1 MRKQFENQLHELQ
14 NEILKMGHMVE
25 KQLQLALKALET
37 VDKALAHEVIH
48 ADAAVNAQRFWI
60 EEKCVELIATQQPA
74 ARDLRA
80 IVAVMNMIVD
90 LERMGDEAKEIAG
103 GVLRLAENPK
113 GSQPSE
119 IKQMGE
125 MVGSILSQVLAAYV
139 ENTAMFTEAIGKQ
152 NREVHDLYS
161 HLFSHV
167 IENMAETK
175 KRKRVLEAYEIL
187 RAAQKLERI
196 GDLAINI
203 AERVIYV
210 VTGKLQ
216 EIQVEPDEDIK

>member
-1 MRKQFENQLHELQ
+1 MRKQFENKLHELQ

-37 VDKALAHEVIH
+37 VDKGLAHQVIH
-48 ADAAVNAQRFWI
+48 ADAAVNAQRFFI

-103 GVLRLAENPK
+103 GVLRLAEHPK
-113 GSQPSE
+113 GSQPTE
-119 IKQMGE
+119 LKQIGE
-125 MVGSILSQVLAAYV
+125 MVGALLSQVLAAYV
-139 ENTAMFTEAIGKQ
+139 ENTALLAEVIGKQ
-152 NREVHDLYS
+152 NRDVHDLYS
-161 HLFSHV
+161 RLFSHI

-196 GDLAINI
+196 GDLATNI

-210 VTGKLQ
+210 ATGKLQ
-216 EIQVEPDEDIK
+216 EIHVEPDENVK